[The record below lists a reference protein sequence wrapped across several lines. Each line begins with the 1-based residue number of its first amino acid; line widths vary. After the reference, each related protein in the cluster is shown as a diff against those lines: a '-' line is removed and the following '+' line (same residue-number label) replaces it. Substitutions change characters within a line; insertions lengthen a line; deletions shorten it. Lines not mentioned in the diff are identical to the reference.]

1 MIRRAVLRAAVLAVL
16 LALPP
21 RGGAAA
27 NGWEHAGI
35 PYDALISALT
45 YDDPAVRGRAAHSL
59 GHRGQKEAAP
69 HLLAALARPEPDH
82 GVRSRLY
89 LALGQLKAPSA
100 ARVLLDCLDRES
112 REELRADCA
121 WALGGLRGDRARD
134 RLIAVLGGDEHVL
147 VKRRA
152 VEALG
157 RHGDGAAVAALAAV
171 AFGRGAARGTR
182 NVLRRQAIAALGATR
197 HADAAAPLLALL
209 DRASSEREALPI
221 VRALAGIGAATARG
235 PLTDLLGR
243 ARDPRLRS
251 AVAVAL
257 ASTGGRDAA
266 ATMTG
271 LLADPSPMVQVAA
284 IRALETGGRAD
295 HAPAVAAYARGLAAK
310 LYARDSRQRS
320 GDATRVVAEA
330 SLLDA
335 ALGTLVAL
343 DATRGQDVLLTASR
357 RRDAARATTADI
369 VVANALYRVRRTA
382 IFGLGYTESDVAAAF
397 LTGPDG
403 LGDPDSRLRAA
414 AVRSVAVLG
423 RTDAAA
429 AIVPVLNDSRTEV
442 RMAAARALG
451 RLGDRRAVAPLIAGL
466 GDRHAQVRR
475 LAAES
480 LGYLADPAA
489 AAALRQRVARDDSPI
504 VRKAARFALT
514 LLGRSRP
521 RSASPSKTD
530 LR

>member
-1 MIRRAVLRAAVLAVL
+1 MRSHGAMTRQAVLRPVLRAAVLAVL

-21 RGGAAA
+21 RGDASA

-35 PYDALISALT
+35 PYDALISALKFE
-45 YDDPAVRGRAAHSL
+45 DPAVRGRAAHSL
-59 GHRGQKEAAP
+59 GHRGQKEAVP
-69 HLLAALARPEPDH
+69 HLLAALAKPEPDR

-89 LALGQLKAPSA
+89 LALGRLNAPSA

-112 REELRADCA
+112 REELRGDCA
-121 WALGGLRGDRARD
+121 WALGGLRGDPARD
-134 RLIAVLGGDEHVL
+134 RLIAVLGGDEHIL

-171 AFGRGAARGTR
+171 ALGDGVARGTR
-182 NVLRRQAIAALGATR
+182 KVLRRQAIAALGATR

-209 DRASSEREALPI
+209 DGASSEREALPI
-221 VRALAGIGAATARG
+221 VRALAGIGAEAARE
-235 PLTDLLGR
+235 PLTALLGQ
-243 ARDPRLRS
+243 ARHPRLRS

-257 ASTGGRDAA
+257 AATGGRDAA
-266 ATMTG
+266 ATMTR
-271 LLADPSPMVQVAA
+271 LLADPSPMVQLAA
-284 IRALETGGRAD
+284 IGALETRGRRE
-295 HAPAVAAYARGLAAK
+295 HAPAVAEFAGSLAAR
-310 LYARDSRQRS
+310 LFARDRRDRSR
-320 GDATRVVAEA
+320 DAAQVVAEA

-343 DATRGQDVLLTASR
+343 DAGRGQDVLLTAAR
-357 RRDAARATTADI
+357 RREAGRATTADI

-382 IFGLGYTESDVAAAF
+382 LFGLGYTDSDAAAAF
-397 LTGPDG
+397 LAGPDG
-403 LGDPDSRLRAA
+403 LNDPDSRLRAA
-414 AVRSVAVLG
+414 AVRSIAVLG
-423 RTDAAA
+423 RKNAAA
-429 AIVPVLNDSRTEV
+429 AVVPALTDSRTEV

-451 RLGDRRAVAPLIAGL
+451 RLGDRRAVAPLVIGL
-466 GDRHAQVRR
+466 ADRHAQVRR

-489 AAALRQRVARDDSPI
+489 AAPLGRSAARDDSPV

-521 RSASPSKTD
+521 
-530 LR
+530 